1 MGRFLILGWPKH
13 SCAAEQSDSAG
24 LSAGVAMVG
33 RTLADIRARL
43 DELSVAVG
51 PYRVVSSRTGFGP
64 FPVTGL
70 QFPDRE
76 TATEAATVATAYR
89 RALRRYDSDVTR
101 HGLIVT
107 ESCGGSGAD
116 EEAPQSLPEYCH
128 RVAGALFETLS
139 ARHGPV
145 ERSVMDTYLR
155 AAETTGDRERLC
167 LQMLESTA
175 VALDGSLTASE
186 QASVLLAA
194 AHRLPSRATTGEPL
208 SSTAAELRRAGL
220 LRDATVEPTA
230 EGPGR
235 RTQRVRL
242 DGYRPALDDDR
253 CPVLPVVV
261 ELLRHTSV
269 VPCIDSV
276 RRTES
281 GWELRVSMAGDSPAR
296 GLAVAAASR

>member
-1 MGRFLILGWPKH
+1 
-13 SCAAEQSDSAG
+13 
-24 LSAGVAMVG
+24 MVG

-43 DELSVAVG
+43 DDLSVAVG

-70 QFPDRE
+70 QFPDRG

-89 RALRRYDSDVTR
+89 RALRRYDPDVTL

-107 ESCGGSGAD
+107 ESRGGSGSD
-116 EEAPQSLPEYCH
+116 DEAPQSLPEYCH

-139 ARHGPV
+139 DRHGPV
-145 ERSVMDTYLR
+145 ERSVMDTYLT

-175 VALDGSLTASE
+175 VELDEQLATSE
-186 QASVLLAA
+186 QATVLLSAA
-194 AHRLPSRATTGEPL
+194 RRLPSQSTADEPL
-208 SSTAAELRRAGL
+208 SATVTELRRTGL
-220 LRDATVEPTA
+220 LRSAAVEPTA

-235 RTQRVRL
+235 RSQRVRL
-242 DGYRPALDDDR
+242 EGYRPSLDDDR

-261 ELLRHTSV
+261 ELFRHTSV
-269 VPCIDSV
+269 VPCIDAV
-276 RRTES
+276 TRTAS
-281 GWELRVSMAGDSPAR
+281 GWELVVSIAGDSPAR
-296 GLAVAAASR
+296 GLSVATAAQ